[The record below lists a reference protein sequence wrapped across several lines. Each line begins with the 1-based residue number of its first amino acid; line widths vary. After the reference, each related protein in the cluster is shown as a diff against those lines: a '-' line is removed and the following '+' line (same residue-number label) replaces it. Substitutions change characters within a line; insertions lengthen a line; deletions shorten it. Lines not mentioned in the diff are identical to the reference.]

1 MARGY
6 WIASI
11 DVTDPDRYPEYVRLD
26 TPVIEKFGGRFVVR
40 GGAYEAVEGAA
51 RSRHVVIEFPSY
63 RVAMECYESPAYQEA
78 AAIRRA
84 ASDSDILIT
93 EGLPDAP
100 SAPAG
105 GGFWVARF
113 DANDPQ
119 ALGAYAQK
127 AAAYLQGVGANY
139 LARAGQTKAP
149 EAPQRAV
156 AVIVAFPSYA
166 AALEAYRSDDY
177 TPLIA
182 QRQAATDGEFLIV
195 EGAA

>member
-40 GGAYEAVEGAA
+40 GGAYEAVEGTA

-84 ASDSDILIT
+84 ASDSDILIV

-100 SAPAG
+100 AAPSG
-105 GGFWVARF
+105 GGYWLVRL
-113 DANDPQ
+113 DVHDPE

-127 AAAYLQGVGANY
+127 AGPYLAGIGANY
-139 LARAGQTKAP
+139 LVRAGQMKAP
-149 EAPQRAV
+149 EAAQRAV
-156 AVIVAFPSYA
+156 AVLVAFPSYD
-166 AALEAYRSDDY
+166 AALSAYRAEEY
-177 TPLIA
+177 QPLIA